1 MMSSPIVEI
10 KNLKKWFPIKSGFR
24 KKSHLKAVD
33 GVDLHIFKGETL
45 GLVGESGCGKTTIG
59 RTLIKI
65 YQPTDGEF
73 LYRGGGSTD
82 DNVDIFSLSESKMR
96 PFRKEIQM
104 VFQDPYA
111 SLNPRMTVH
120 DIIAEGLRVHS
131 VGKSKEERKSMISD
145 VLEKVGLRPEYM
157 YRYPHEFSGGQRQR
171 IGIARSMILNPALV
185 ICDEPVSALDVSVQ
199 AQVINLLEDLK
210 YEFELTYLFI
220 AHDLAVVKHI
230 CDRISVMY
238 LGKIVETAETDELF
252 NNALHPYTR
261 GLLSSI
267 PVPNPHLRK
276 TGKREIVK
284 GDIPSPVDPPD
295 TCRFAKRCPKA
306 FDRCGKE
313 SPSLK
318 EASDGHFVSC
328 FLYGE

>member
-1 MMSSPIVEI
+1 MANTPMVEI
-10 KNLKKWFPIKSGFR
+10 HQLKKWFPIKSGFK
-24 KKSHLKAVD
+24 KKSDLKAVD
-33 GVDLHIFKGETL
+33 GVDLHIYRGETL

-59 RTLIKI
+59 RTLIKL
-65 YQPTDGEF
+65 YQPTGGKF
-73 LYRGGGSTD
+73 IYRGKGVTGGSI
-82 DNVDIFSLSESKMR
+82 DIFSLNESQMR

-111 SLNPRMTVH
+111 SLNPRITVQ
-120 DIIAEGLRVHS
+120 DILSEGLRVHS
-131 VGKSKEERKSMISD
+131 IGKGRDERKEMIAGI
-145 VLEKVGLRPEYM
+145 LEKVGLRPEYM

-171 IGIARSMILNPALV
+171 IGIARAIILNPELV

-210 YEFELTYLFI
+210 HDFQLTYLFI

-252 NNALHPYTR
+252 RNPLHPYTQ

-267 PVPNPHLRK
+267 PIPNPHMRK
-276 TGKREIVK
+276 IGKRELVK

-295 TCRFAKRCPKA
+295 NCRFVKRCPKA
-306 FDRCGKE
+306 FDRC
-313 SPSLK
+313 LK
-318 EASDGHFVSC
+318 EAPRLTETGSGHYVSC
-328 FLYGE
+328 FLYE

>member
-1 MMSSPIVEI
+1 MKASPMVEI
-10 KNLKKWFPIKSGFR
+10 RDLRKWFPVKSGF
-24 KKSHLKAVD
+24 KVKSHLKAVD
-33 GVDLHIFKGETL
+33 GVDLEIVKGETL

-65 YQPTDGEF
+65 YQPTGGEF
-73 LYRGGGSTD
+73 LYRGEGSPEGGI
-82 DNVDIFSLSESKMR
+82 DIFSLSESKMR
-96 PFRKEIQM
+96 PFRREIQM

-111 SLNPRMTVH
+111 SLNPHMTVF

-131 VGKSKEERKSMISD
+131 VGRSKEERKAMIAEI
-145 VLEKVGLRPEYM
+145 LEKVGLRPEYM
-157 YRYPHEFSGGQRQR
+157 FRYPHEFSGGQRQR
-171 IGIARSMILNPALV
+171 IGIARSIILNPSLV

-210 YEFELTYLFI
+210 HDFGLTYLFI

-238 LGKIVETAETDELF
+238 LGKIVETAETDSLF
-252 NNALHPYTR
+252 NDPLHPYTR

-267 PVPNPHLRK
+267 PIPNPHLRSARN
-276 TGKREIVK
+276 REIVK
-284 GDIPSPVDPPD
+284 GDIPSPVDPPE
-295 TCRFAKRCPKA
+295 TCRFVKRCPRA
-306 FDRCGKE
+306 FNRCWKE

-318 EASDGHFVSC
+318 EVSDGHFVSC
-328 FLYGE
+328 FLYD

>member
-1 MMSSPIVEI
+1 MKASPMVEI
-10 KNLKKWFPIKSGFR
+10 RDLRKWFPVKSGF
-24 KKSHLKAVD
+24 KVKSHLKAVD
-33 GVDLHIFKGETL
+33 GVDLEIVKGETL

-65 YQPTDGEF
+65 YQPTGGEF
-73 LYRGGGSTD
+73 LYRGEGSPEGGI
-82 DNVDIFSLSESKMR
+82 DIFSLSESKMR
-96 PFRKEIQM
+96 PFRREIQM

-111 SLNPRMTVH
+111 SLNPRMTVF

-131 VGKSKEERKSMISD
+131 VGRSKEERKAMIAEI
-145 VLEKVGLRPEYM
+145 LEKVGLRPEYM
-157 YRYPHEFSGGQRQR
+157 FRYPHEFSGGQRQR
-171 IGIARSMILNPALV
+171 IGIARSIILNPSLV

-210 YEFELTYLFI
+210 HDFGLTYLFI

-238 LGKIVETAETDELF
+238 LGKIVETAETDSLF
-252 NNALHPYTR
+252 NDPLHPYTR

-267 PVPNPHLRK
+267 PIPNPHLRSARN
-276 TGKREIVK
+276 REIVK
-284 GDIPSPVDPPD
+284 GDIPSPVDPPE
-295 TCRFAKRCPKA
+295 TCRFVKRCPRA
-306 FDRCGKE
+306 FNRCWKE

-318 EASDGHFVSC
+318 EVSDGHFVSC
-328 FLYGE
+328 FLYD

>member
-1 MMSSPIVEI
+1 MKASPMVEI
-10 KNLKKWFPIKSGFR
+10 RDLRKWFPVKSGF
-24 KKSHLKAVD
+24 KVKSHLKAVD
-33 GVDLHIFKGETL
+33 GVDLEIVKGETL

-65 YQPTDGEF
+65 YQPTGGEF
-73 LYRGGGSTD
+73 LYRGEGSPEGGI
-82 DNVDIFSLSESKMR
+82 DIFSLSESKMR
-96 PFRKEIQM
+96 PFRREIQM

-111 SLNPRMTVH
+111 SLNPRMTVF

-131 VGKSKEERKSMISD
+131 VGRSKEERKAMIAEI
-145 VLEKVGLRPEYM
+145 LEKVGLRPEYM
-157 YRYPHEFSGGQRQR
+157 FRYLHEFSGGQRQR
-171 IGIARSMILNPALV
+171 IGIARSIILNPSLV

-210 YEFELTYLFI
+210 HDFGLTYLFI

-238 LGKIVETAETDELF
+238 LGKIVETAETDSLF
-252 NNALHPYTR
+252 NDPLHPYTR

-267 PVPNPHLRK
+267 PIPNPHLRSARN
-276 TGKREIVK
+276 REIVK
-284 GDIPSPVDPPD
+284 GDIPSPVDPPE
-295 TCRFAKRCPKA
+295 TCRFVKRCPRA
-306 FDRCGKE
+306 FNRCWKE

-318 EASDGHFVSC
+318 EVSDGHFVSC
-328 FLYGE
+328 FLYD

>member
-1 MMSSPIVEI
+1 MKASPMVEI
-10 KNLKKWFPIKSGFR
+10 RDLRKWFPVKSGF
-24 KKSHLKAVD
+24 KVKSHLKAVD
-33 GVDLHIFKGETL
+33 GVDLEIVKGETL

-65 YQPTDGEF
+65 YQPTGGEF
-73 LYRGGGSTD
+73 FYRGEGSPEGGI
-82 DNVDIFSLSESKMR
+82 DIFSLSESKMR
-96 PFRKEIQM
+96 PFRREIQM

-111 SLNPRMTVH
+111 SLNPRMTVF

-131 VGKSKEERKSMISD
+131 VGRSKEERKAMIAEI
-145 VLEKVGLRPEYM
+145 LEKVGLRPEYM
-157 YRYPHEFSGGQRQR
+157 FRYPHEFSGGQRQR
-171 IGIARSMILNPALV
+171 IGIARSIILNPSLV

-210 YEFELTYLFI
+210 HDFGLTYLFI

-238 LGKIVETAETDELF
+238 LGKIVETAETDSLF
-252 NNALHPYTR
+252 NDPLHPYTK

-267 PVPNPHLRK
+267 PIPNPHLRSVRN
-276 TGKREIVK
+276 REIVK
-284 GDIPSPVDPPD
+284 GDIPSPVDPPE
-295 TCRFAKRCPKA
+295 TCRFVKRCPRA
-306 FDRCGKE
+306 FDRCWKE

-318 EASDGHFVSC
+318 EVSEGHFVSC
-328 FLYGE
+328 FLYD

>member
-1 MMSSPIVEI
+1 MKASPMVEI
-10 KNLKKWFPIKSGFR
+10 RDLRKWFPVKSGF
-24 KKSHLKAVD
+24 KVKSHLKAVD
-33 GVDLHIFKGETL
+33 GVDLEIVKGETL

-65 YQPTDGEF
+65 YQPTGGEF
-73 LYRGGGSTD
+73 FYRGEGSPEGGI
-82 DNVDIFSLSESKMR
+82 DIFSLSESKMR
-96 PFRKEIQM
+96 PFRREIQM

-111 SLNPRMTVH
+111 SLNPRLTVF

-131 VGKSKEERKSMISD
+131 VGRSKEERKTMIAEI
-145 VLEKVGLRPEYM
+145 LEKVGLRPEYM
-157 YRYPHEFSGGQRQR
+157 FRYPHEFSGGQRQR
-171 IGIARSMILNPALV
+171 IGIARSIVLNPSLV

-210 YEFELTYLFI
+210 HDFGLTYLFI

-238 LGKIVETAETDELF
+238 LGKIVETAETDSLF
-252 NNALHPYTR
+252 NDPLHPYTK

-267 PVPNPHLRK
+267 PIPNPHLRSARN
-276 TGKREIVK
+276 REIVK
-284 GDIPSPVDPPD
+284 GDIPSPVDPPE
-295 TCRFAKRCPKA
+295 TCRFVKRCPRA
-306 FDRCGKE
+306 FDRCWKE

-318 EASDGHFVSC
+318 EVSEGHFVSC
-328 FLYGE
+328 FLYD

>member
-1 MMSSPIVEI
+1 MKAFPMVEI
-10 KNLKKWFPIKSGFR
+10 RDLRKWFPVKSGF
-24 KKSHLKAVD
+24 KVKSHLKAVD
-33 GVDLHIFKGETL
+33 GVDLEIVKGETL

-65 YQPTDGEF
+65 YQPTGGEF
-73 LYRGGGSTD
+73 LYRGEGSPEGGI
-82 DNVDIFSLSESKMR
+82 DIFSLSESKMR
-96 PFRKEIQM
+96 PFRREIQM

-111 SLNPRMTVH
+111 SLNPRMTVF

-131 VGKSKEERKSMISD
+131 VGRSKEERKAMIAEI
-145 VLEKVGLRPEYM
+145 LEKVGLRPEYM
-157 YRYPHEFSGGQRQR
+157 FRYPHEFSGGQRQR
-171 IGIARSMILNPALV
+171 IGIARSIILNPSLV

-210 YEFELTYLFI
+210 HDFGLTYLFI

-238 LGKIVETAETDELF
+238 LGKIVETAETDCLF
-252 NNALHPYTR
+252 NDPLHPYTR

-267 PVPNPHLRK
+267 PIPNPHLRSARN
-276 TGKREIVK
+276 REIVK
-284 GDIPSPVDPPD
+284 GDIPSPVDPPE
-295 TCRFAKRCPKA
+295 TCRFVKRCPRA
-306 FDRCGKE
+306 FDRCWKE

-318 EASDGHFVSC
+318 EVSDGHFVSC
-328 FLYGE
+328 FLYD

>member
-1 MMSSPIVEI
+1 MKASPMVEI
-10 KNLKKWFPIKSGFR
+10 RDLRKWFPVKSGF
-24 KKSHLKAVD
+24 KVKSHLKAVD
-33 GVDLHIFKGETL
+33 GVDLEIVKGETL

-65 YQPTDGEF
+65 YQPTGGEF
-73 LYRGGGSTD
+73 LYRGEGSPEGGI
-82 DNVDIFSLSESKMR
+82 DIFSLSESKMR
-96 PFRKEIQM
+96 PFRREIQM

-111 SLNPRMTVH
+111 SLNPHMTVF

-131 VGKSKEERKSMISD
+131 VGRSKEERKAMIAEI
-145 VLEKVGLRPEYM
+145 LEKVGLRPEYM
-157 YRYPHEFSGGQRQR
+157 FRYPHEFSGGQRQR
-171 IGIARSMILNPALV
+171 IGIARSIILNPSLV

-210 YEFELTYLFI
+210 HDFGLTYLFI

-238 LGKIVETAETDELF
+238 LGKIVETAETDSLF
-252 NNALHPYTR
+252 NDPLHPYTR

-267 PVPNPHLRK
+267 PIPNPHLRSARN
-276 TGKREIVK
+276 REIVK
-284 GDIPSPVDPPD
+284 GDIPSPVDPPE
-295 TCRFAKRCPKA
+295 TCRFVKRCPRA
-306 FDRCGKE
+306 FDRCWKE

-318 EASDGHFVSC
+318 EVSDGHFVSC
-328 FLYGE
+328 FLYD

>member
-1 MMSSPIVEI
+1 
-10 KNLKKWFPIKSGFR
+10 
-24 KKSHLKAVD
+24 
-33 GVDLHIFKGETL
+33 
-45 GLVGESGCGKTTIG
+45 
-59 RTLIKI
+59 
-65 YQPTDGEF
+65 
-73 LYRGGGSTD
+73 
-82 DNVDIFSLSESKMR
+82 
-96 PFRKEIQM
+96 
-104 VFQDPYA
+104 
-111 SLNPRMTVH
+111 
-120 DIIAEGLRVHS
+120 
-131 VGKSKEERKSMISD
+131 
-145 VLEKVGLRPEYM
+145 
-157 YRYPHEFSGGQRQR
+157 EFSGGQRQR